1 MSKHYRMALI
11 GIGGMGELYAK
22 AVGDVANAT
31 LVAGSCRTE
40 SKGRAFAEQF
50 DCAWYGDYTQMLA
63 EQKPDFAIISTPS
76 GLHLD
81 PALACAE
88 AGVNVVCTKPL
99 EITLA
104 RCDAMIEAAKEAG
117 IVLAG
122 LFPTRFTDVM
132 RTVYDT
138 AAEGRFGHLSTV
150 NTYTPWWRND
160 AYYGP
165 ERWQG
170 TKALDGGGAVINQ
183 SIHGI
188 DAMQW
193 LAGAT
198 MPGLPHAQNPVA
210 EVFAYTA
217 QRGHAPDLIEVEDTA
232 VAICRF
238 QNGALGQMLCC
249 TSMYPGAL
257 KKIQIAGRD
266 GLATVEEETLVHF
279 HFRNERDSDD
289 QTRARFA
296 DTDGHGGASDPLAI
310 SYENEA
316 AQFRALLEAMDEGA
330 PPPIDGVEAR
340 KAVAIVEAIYE
351 SASAGRA
358 ATVR

>member
-11 GIGGMGELYAK
+11 GVGGMGELYAK
-22 AVGDVANAT
+22 AVGDLDHAT

-40 SKGRAFAEQF
+40 SKGKAFAEQF
-50 DCAWYGDYTQMLA
+50 DCQWYGDFEQMLA
-63 EQKPDFAIISTPS
+63 KEKPDFAIISTPS
-76 GLHLD
+76 GRHLE
-81 PALACAE
+81 PTMACVKH
-88 AGVNVVCTKPL
+88 GVNVVCTKPL
-99 EITLA
+99 EITLE
-104 RCDAMIEAAKEAG
+104 RCDRMIEAAKESG

-132 RTVYDT
+132 CTVHAA

-150 NTYTPWWRND
+150 NTYTPWWRTD
-160 AYYGP
+160 DYYGP
-165 ERWQG
+165 DRWQG
-170 TKALDGGGAVINQ
+170 TQALDGGGAVINQ

-198 MPGLPHAQNPVA
+198 MPKLPHEQNPVA
-210 EVFAYTA
+210 EVFAFTGK
-217 QRGHAPDLIEVEDTA
+217 RGHDPELIEVEDTA
-232 VAICRF
+232 VAVCRF

-266 GLATVEEETLVHF
+266 GMATVEEETLVHF
-279 HFRNERDSDD
+279 EFRDKQAGDEQARD
-289 QTRARFA
+289 RFA
-296 DTDGHGGASDPLAI
+296 ATEGHGGASDPLAI
-310 SYENEA
+310 NYANETK
-316 AQFRALLEAMDEGA
+316 QFRALLDAMEAGD

-351 SASAGRA
+351 SARTGEV